1 MRFLFAVLL
10 WLLTTAAL
18 ALTVTATWAQSR
30 IVNEN
35 GYVALTAPAAADPTV
50 QRAIAEELT
59 TQIVSLGKKQGARVN
74 ESQVAELTSAYTGG
88 PQFRDDFASVNR
100 MAHQWLFTNSS
111 SAHRDS
117 QGGWEVDL
125 APMIKSLVPQG
136 LSIKAPETLEVSL
149 TEDNLGGL
157 TPGRLVPVARFGQ
170 LAVWVLVGLTLVL
183 AGLNQLAVR
192 SRAKGLAG
200 LGISALLVGA
210 AGWAGLEIGR
220 RYLDRPLNRVT
231 ENLRVVADGLITQA
245 VSNAHHWLSLTMGVG
260 VLVIVVGVVSG
271 VLGGLLRR

>member
-18 ALTVTATWAQSR
+18 AVTGAAAWTQSR
-30 IVNEN
+30 IVDEN
-35 GYVALTAPAAADPTV
+35 GYVELTAPAASDPKV

-59 TQIVSLGKKQGARVN
+59 AQIVSLGKKQGSRVN
-74 ESQVAELTSAYTGG
+74 ETQIAELTSTYTAG
-88 PQFRDDFASVNR
+88 PQFRADFASVNR
-100 MAHQWLFTNSS
+100 MAHEWLFTNSS
-111 SAHRDS
+111 PVHRDS
-117 QGGWEVDL
+117 PGSWQIDL

-136 LSIKAPETLEVSL
+136 LSIKAPETLEVSVAD
-149 TEDNLGGL
+149 DNLGGL

-170 LAVWVLVGLTLVL
+170 LAVWISVGLTLVL
-183 AGLNQLAVR
+183 AGLTQLAVR

-200 LGISALLVGA
+200 LGISVLFLGA

-231 ENLRVVADGLITQA
+231 ANLRDVADSLVTQA
-245 VSNAHHWLSLTMGVG
+245 VSSAHHWLSLTMAAGG
-260 VLVIVVGVVSG
+260 LVIVIGVVSG

>member
-18 ALTVTATWAQSR
+18 AVTVAAAWAQSR
-30 IVNEN
+30 IVDEN
-35 GYVALTAPAAADPTV
+35 GYVALTSPAAADANV
-50 QRAIAEELT
+50 QHAIAEELT
-59 TQIVSLGKKQGARVN
+59 TQIVSLGKKQGSRVN
-74 ESQVAELTSAYTGG
+74 EPQVADLTAAYTSG
-88 PQFRDDFASVNR
+88 PQFRADFASVNR

-111 SAHRDS
+111 SVHRDS
-117 QGGWEVDL
+117 QGSWQIDL

-136 LSIKAPETLEVSL
+136 LSIKAPETLEVSV
-149 TEDNLGGL
+149 TDDNLGGL

-170 LAVWVLVGLTLVL
+170 LAVWISLGLTLIL
-183 AGLNQLAVR
+183 AGLTQLAVR

-220 RYLDRPLNRVT
+220 RYLDRPLNRVAD
-231 ENLRVVADGLITQA
+231 NLRDVADGLVTQA
-245 VSNAHHWLSLTMGVG
+245 VSNAHHWLSLTMAAGC
-260 VLVIVVGVVSG
+260 LVIVVGVVSG
-271 VLGGLLRR
+271 VLSGLLRR